1 MDLLLRRY
9 FWVVNLTVVGLC
21 AALVGRAASHVV
33 EGAWLTADDARP
45 VVRRPPPPAQSKG
58 HGKEIDTI
66 VKRDLFCSACTVAV
80 KEEKSA
86 SESAG
91 PTSNEPTKT
100 TLQIELVSTMVV
112 PGDPAWSM
120 AVLRDLAGK
129 EHDAE
134 MFNRGKKIFATKA
147 VVKEVLPRRVYI
159 DNEGKTEYLDLDEKA
174 APAAAA
180 PAEKPKAPAE
190 PSELGDLDKSIQ
202 CSGSNC
208 TIERALVDKALANTA
223 ALASMARFVPSVRD
237 GKPNGFKVYA
247 VRKGSLFDRLGM
259 QNGDTLKAING
270 NEMSTPDQA
279 LGLYTKLRSASHLG
293 LQVERRG
300 ETVNMDYTIK

>member
-9 FWVVNLTVVGLC
+9 FWVVNLTVIGLC
-21 AALVGRAASHVV
+21 AGLVGRAASHTV
-33 EGAWLTADDARP
+33 EGSYLTGDDGRTTASRHSLA
-45 VVRRPPPPAQSKG
+45 PAVPKG
-58 HGKEIDTI
+58 HGKEIDAI
-66 VKRDLFCSACTVAV
+66 VKRDVFCSACTIAV
-80 KEEKSA
+80 KEDKPGATPS
-86 SESAG
+86 G
-91 PTSNEPTKT
+91 PTSNEPTKS
-100 TLQIELVSTMVV
+100 TLQVELVSTMVV
-112 PGDPAWSM
+112 PDDGAWSM

-134 MFNRGKKIFATKA
+134 MFNRGKKIFATSA
-147 VVKEVLPRRVYI
+147 VVKEVQLRRVYI
-159 DNEGKTEYLDLDEKA
+159 DNNGKTEYLDLDDKT
-174 APAAAA
+174 P
-180 PAEKPKAPAE
+180 PPVAEKPKEAGP

-202 CSGSNC
+202 CNGNNC

-223 ALASMARFVPSVRD
+223 ALASMARLVPSVRD

-259 QNGDTLKAING
+259 QNGDTLKAINN

-279 LGLYTKLRSASHLG
+279 LGLYTKLRTASHLD

-300 ETVNMDYTIK
+300 ETVNLDYTIK